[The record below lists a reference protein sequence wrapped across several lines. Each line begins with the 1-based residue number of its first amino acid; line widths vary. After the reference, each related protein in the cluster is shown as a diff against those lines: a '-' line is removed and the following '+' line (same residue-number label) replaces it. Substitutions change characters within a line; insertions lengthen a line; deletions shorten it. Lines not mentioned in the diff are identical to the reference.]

1 MRGKYRRSP
10 DSGLQQL
17 TLASGYDF
25 LRNREL
31 LNGNMLWTIAT
42 ILLALW
48 LVGLSSAH
56 TLAGFLH
63 VLLVVAVVLVLFNLV
78 VGRRPL

>member
-1 MRGKYRRSP
+1 VLRP
-10 DSGLQQL
+10 I
-17 TLASGYDF
+17 A
-25 LRNREL
+25 RNRTD
-31 LNGNMLWTIAT
+31 GKQDAVMIWTIAA

-48 LVGLSSAH
+48 LAGMISAY

-63 VLLVVAVVLVLFNLV
+63 VLLVVATVLVLFNVV

>member
-1 MRGKYRRSP
+1 
-10 DSGLQQL
+10 
-17 TLASGYDF
+17 
-25 LRNREL
+25 
-31 LNGNMLWTIAT
+31 MLWTIAA

-48 LVGLSSAH
+48 LWGLSNAQ

-63 VLLVVAVVLVLFNLV
+63 VLLVVAVVLVLFNLA